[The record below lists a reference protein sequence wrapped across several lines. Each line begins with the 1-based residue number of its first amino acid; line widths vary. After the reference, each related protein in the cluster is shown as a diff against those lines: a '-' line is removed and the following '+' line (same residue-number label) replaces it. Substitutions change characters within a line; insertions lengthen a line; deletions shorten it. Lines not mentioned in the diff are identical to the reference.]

1 MDADSPTCPQDS
13 NSTDCLLRN
22 IVQLLDSGQKADD
35 AKFDWDPLTFVFTLI
50 IGVVALVFAL
60 IPIIQ
65 VIIAP
70 GQGSRTTNHLAIGK
84 KWSQKR
90 ERRWNWHEWTF
101 EYTAS
106 TPIFRMETLERWIN
120 KDIAKITGDEDHK
133 GQPLCDVN
141 TTARNNTEFADLEKF
156 AMNRSEEVEKIDKN
170 TEHNPDDVRS
180 ALVTIFRAMFPWKT
194 SSSRSKEMPAATW
207 IDFFQKVGLDKIEPR
222 DDQGTRRVTADYLP
236 SDLVAAPA
244 YAQIGVIV
252 TAASTTQGGA
262 TWTINKQSEYPVI
275 FGHGFQFDFRQHPIL
290 GVLGAY
296 WQYSKKNKVK
306 EDPCLILGD
315 LGANWLYN
323 QTTRGK
329 KASWQKTRQ
338 EDFQTVRSLSQ
349 LRVAI
354 LHARGTIETGKQS
367 LFQTAPPARE
377 NDPPFT
383 ALNLLN
389 GQHRVQ
395 TLKFMLAVSKE
406 QMNASSIQESFILD
420 YGELSQE
427 QYMPVV
433 GLFLASTP
441 RHVPALFPTDSLSKK
456 PPLTTLALNGHYWTE
471 VTSEDV
477 RGDDMSDW
485 PLSLKPPGWGG
496 VQWLKTGMAE
506 IGLINGKSYDE
517 HVERVRNDVDQQ
529 LKRGDSETPKVI
541 VFKVVLHLCLKMLHN
556 ADTFR
561 TWFVDYSP
569 EARSYLR
576 YIMLIQLELLDRWFL
591 GQPRA
596 HIESRAILVCNTT
609 ITLMLAANIASEKE
623 DMIHSTSNTGKGN
636 IWNHHSRTIRWLDD
650 FLKSLGLTDGT
661 LNEAHR
667 SWNIQRSCDRKSLS
681 ISAADEPK
689 RNASEGPGETLAP
702 LASQWK
708 PFDSELKRLVC
719 TVYNKEWELFNTHQL
734 LNRLAKVVELGL
746 DQTYR
751 KWRPAQVAGED
762 QSTKTIDDLVIYRCI
777 LVAMLFQTA
786 TDNSELRRSGLW
798 EQVVAII

>member
-1 MDADSPTCPQDS
+1 
-13 NSTDCLLRN
+13 
-22 IVQLLDSGQKADD
+22 
-35 AKFDWDPLTFVFTLI
+35 
-50 IGVVALVFAL
+50 
-60 IPIIQ
+60 
-65 VIIAP
+65 
-70 GQGSRTTNHLAIGK
+70 
-84 KWSQKR
+84 
-90 ERRWNWHEWTF
+90 
-101 EYTAS
+101 
-106 TPIFRMETLERWIN
+106 
-120 KDIAKITGDEDHK
+120 
-133 GQPLCDVN
+133 
-141 TTARNNTEFADLEKF
+141 
-156 AMNRSEEVEKIDKN
+156 
-170 TEHNPDDVRS
+170 
-180 ALVTIFRAMFPWKT
+180 
-194 SSSRSKEMPAATW
+194 MPAATW
-207 IDFFQKVGLDKIEPR
+207 IHFFQRVGLDKIEPR
-222 DDQGTRRVTADYLP
+222 DDQGMRRVIAGYLP
-236 SDLVAAPA
+236 SDLLAAPA

-262 TWTINKQSEYPVI
+262 FWTINTQSEYPVI
-275 FGHGFQFDFRQHPIL
+275 FGHGFQFYFRQHPIL
-290 GVLGAY
+290 GVLGVY
-296 WQYSKKNKVK
+296 WQHSKKRKSK
-306 EDPCLILGD
+306 QDSRPTCGD
-315 LGANWLYN
+315 FGANWLYN
-323 QTTRGK
+323 KTARGK
-329 KASWQKTRQ
+329 SVSLQKTRQ
-338 EDFQTVRSLSQ
+338 EASQTVRTLSQ
-349 LRVAI
+349 LRVAM
-354 LHARGTIETGKQS
+354 LHARGTIEIGNQS
-367 LFQTAPPARE
+367 LFQTVPSARG

-389 GQHRVQ
+389 GQHCVQ

-406 QMNASSIQESFILD
+406 QMNASSSQESFILD

-441 RHVPALFPTDSLSKK
+441 RYVPALFPTDSLSKK

-485 PLSLKPPGWGG
+485 PLSLKPPGWEG
-496 VQWLKTGMAE
+496 VQWLKAGMAE
-506 IGLINGKSYDE
+506 IGLIDRKSYDAY
-517 HVERVRNDVDQQ
+517 VKKVRYEVDQR
-529 LKRGDSETPKVI
+529 LKRGENETPNPI

-576 YIMLIQLELLDRWFL
+576 YIMLLQLELLDRWFL

-596 HIESRAILVCNTT
+596 HIESRAILICNTT
-609 ITLMLAANIASEKE
+609 ITLILAANIASDKE
-623 DMIHSTSNTGKGN
+623 EMAHPSSNTRGKGN
-636 IWNHHSRTIRWLDD
+636 VWNYHSRTIRWLDD
-650 FLKSLGLTDGT
+650 FLKSLGLTDAT
-661 LNEAHR
+661 LSEAR
-667 SWNIQRSCDRKSLS
+667 ERWNIQRSCDRKSLS

-702 LASQWK
+702 LASQSK

-734 LNRLAKVVELGL
+734 LNRLVKLVELGL

-786 TDNSELRRSGLW
+786 SDNSDLRRSGLW

>member
-50 IGVVALVFAL
+50 IGVIALVFAL

-120 KDIAKITGDEDHK
+120 KDIAKITGDEDFK
-133 GQPLCDVN
+133 GQPLCGVN
-141 TTARNNTEFADLEKF
+141 TTARNDTGFTDLEKF
-156 AMNRSEEVEKIDKN
+156 AMNRSEEVEKIDEN
-170 TEHNPDDVRS
+170 TEHNPDDV
-180 ALVTIFRAMFPWKT
+180 
-194 SSSRSKEMPAATW
+194 
-207 IDFFQKVGLDKIEPR
+207 
-222 DDQGTRRVTADYLP
+222 

-244 YAQIGVIV
+244 SAQIGVIV

-262 TWTINKQSEYPVI
+262 TWTLNKQSEYPVI

-306 EDPCLILGD
+306 EDPCPILGD
-315 LGANWLYN
+315 LGAKWVYN
-323 QTTRGK
+323 KTTRGK
-329 KASWQKTRQ
+329 KASSQKTRQ
-338 EDFQTVRSLSQ
+338 EDIQTVRSLSQ
-349 LRVAI
+349 LRVAM

-377 NDPPFT
+377 NEPPFT

-506 IGLINGKSYDE
+506 IGLINGKSYDK

-529 LKRGDSETPKVI
+529 LKCGDSETPKVI
-541 VFKVVLHLCLKMLHN
+541 VLKVVLHLCLKMLHN

-576 YIMLIQLELLDRWFL
+576 YIMLLQLELLDRWFL

-596 HIESRAILVCNTT
+596 HIESRAILICNTT
-609 ITLMLAANIASEKE
+609 ITLMLAANIAFDKE
-623 DMIHSTSNTGKGN
+623 DMSHSTSNTGKGN

-719 TVYNKEWELFNTHQL
+719 TVYKKEWELFNTHQL

-786 TDNSELRRSGLW
+786 PDNSDLRRSGLW

>member
-50 IGVVALVFAL
+50 IGVIALVFAL

-120 KDIAKITGDEDHK
+120 KDIAKITGDEDFK
-133 GQPLCDVN
+133 GQPLCGVN
-141 TTARNNTEFADLEKF
+141 TTARNDTGFTDLEKF
-156 AMNRSEEVEKIDKN
+156 AMNRSEEVEKIDEN

-207 IDFFQKVGLDKIEPR
+207 IDFFPER
-222 DDQGTRRVTADYLP
+222 
-236 SDLVAAPA
+236 
-244 YAQIGVIV
+244 
-252 TAASTTQGGA
+252 
-262 TWTINKQSEYPVI
+262 
-275 FGHGFQFDFRQHPIL
+275 
-290 GVLGAY
+290 AY

-306 EDPCLILGD
+306 EDPCPILGD
-315 LGANWLYN
+315 LGAKWVYN
-323 QTTRGK
+323 KTTRGK
-329 KASWQKTRQ
+329 KASSQKTRQ
-338 EDFQTVRSLSQ
+338 EDIQTVRSLSQ
-349 LRVAI
+349 LRVAM

-377 NDPPFT
+377 NEPPFT

-506 IGLINGKSYDE
+506 IGLINGKSYDK

-529 LKRGDSETPKVI
+529 LKCGDSETPKVI
-541 VFKVVLHLCLKMLHN
+541 VLKVVLHLCLKMLHN

-576 YIMLIQLELLDRWFL
+576 YIMLLQLELLDRWFL

-596 HIESRAILVCNTT
+596 HIESRAILICNTT
-609 ITLMLAANIASEKE
+609 ITLMLAANIAFDKE
-623 DMIHSTSNTGKGN
+623 DMSHSTSNTGKGN

-719 TVYNKEWELFNTHQL
+719 TVYKKEWELFNTHQL

-786 TDNSELRRSGLW
+786 PDNSDLRRSGLW